1 MTPRHNKSS
10 ITPTRPNNPRN
21 QDLPETTTSEQ
32 SKPLHSFKDMKNTP
46 EYKYAACVTRLQDL
60 FKTEQDVEE
69 WLNSYESGL
78 PKTPMQY
85 MEEGK
90 FETVERLIGM
100 IEHGI
105 LS

>member
-1 MTPRHNKSS
+1 MAPRHNKPS
-10 ITPTRPNNPRN
+10 TTTDRPNSPRN
-21 QDLPETTTSEQ
+21 HDLPETTSSEQ
-32 SKPLHSFKDMKNTP
+32 SKPLFSFEGVENTP
-46 EYKYAACVTRLQDL
+46 EYKYAACVTRLRDL
-60 FKTEQDVEE
+60 FKTEDDVKE

>member
-1 MTPRHNKSS
+1 MAPRHNKPS
-10 ITPTRPNNPRN
+10 TTATRSTNQPNH
-21 QDLPETTTSEQ
+21 DLVETNTAEQ
-32 SKPLHSFKDMKNTP
+32 LEPLFSFKDSKNSAD
-46 EYKYAACVTRLQDL
+46 YKYAACVTRLQCL
-60 FKTEQDVEE
+60 FKTEQDVDE
-69 WLNSYESGL
+69 WLNSHESGL

-100 IEHGI
+100 IEYGI

>member
-1 MTPRHNKSS
+1 MFPRHNKPS
-10 ITPTRPNNPRN
+10 TTTDRPNSPRN
-21 QDLPETTTSEQ
+21 HDLPETT
-32 SKPLHSFKDMKNTP
+32 SFEGVENTP
-46 EYKYAACVTRLQDL
+46 QYKYAACVTRLRDL
-60 FKTEQDVEE
+60 FKTEDDVKE